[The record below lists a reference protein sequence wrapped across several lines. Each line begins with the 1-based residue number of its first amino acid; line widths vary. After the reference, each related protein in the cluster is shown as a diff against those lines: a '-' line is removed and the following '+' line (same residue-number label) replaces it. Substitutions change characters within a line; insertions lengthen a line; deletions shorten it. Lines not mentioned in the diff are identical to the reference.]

1 MATSSV
7 TVSRRRGRM
16 ECDVHAVP
24 DWEGFEKLARFLEK
38 YYGATIVERVDGPD
52 ARRWI
57 VAVRG
62 TTIELQ
68 HEDPWGNVIVAP
80 DPSSEPV
87 VQEIADDLR
96 SRLASLSPNG
106 D

>member
-1 MATSSV
+1 
-7 TVSRRRGRM
+7 M
-16 ECDVHAVP
+16 ECDVQAVP

-38 YYGATIVERVDGPD
+38 YYGATILERVDGPD

-57 VAVRG
+57 IAVRG

-80 DPSSEPV
+80 DSSSEAV

-96 SRLASLSPNG
+96 SRLASLPPNK